1 MSTMIKKWND
11 DLRKWYPV
19 GSIAVLPS
27 DIICFADMDMNIIK
41 MDGDFDTV
49 FTVVGVDL
57 HPTCI
62 HIYPVSQAL
71 IILKTLMQHEHPI
84 SLSTLFEKGIIGES
98 RLDNPM
104 DVLQQA
110 KELCVSTDRETKRV
124 ERWLNRFY
132 SNYQNFYK

>member
-1 MSTMIKKWND
+1 MSTMITKWND
-11 DLRKWYPV
+11 DLHKWHPV

-27 DIICFADMDMNIIK
+27 DIIRFTDMN
-41 MDGDFDTV
+41 MNPVRMSDDFDTV
-49 FTVVGVDL
+49 FTVIGVDL
-57 HPTCI
+57 HPTRC
-62 HIYPVSQAL
+62 HIYPVSHAL
-71 IILKTLMQHEHPI
+71 IILKTLMQHDHPI
-84 SLSTLFEKGIIGES
+84 SLSTLFEKRIIGES

>member
-1 MSTMIKKWND
+1 MSTMITKWND

-19 GSIAVLPS
+19 GPIGVLPS
-27 DIICFADMDMNIIK
+27 DIIRFTDMELNPVRATC
-41 MDGDFDTV
+41 DFDTV
-49 FTVVGVDL
+49 FTVIGVSVNPSVL
-57 HPTCI
+57 Y
-62 HIYPVSQAL
+62 IYPVSQAL
-71 IILKTLMQHEHPI
+71 IILKTLMQHDHPI

>member
-1 MSTMIKKWND
+1 MSTMITKWND
-11 DLRKWYPV
+11 DLHKWHPV

-27 DIICFADMDMNIIK
+27 DIIRFTDMDMNPIK
-41 MDGDFDTV
+41 MKYDFDTV
-49 FTVVGVDL
+49 FTVIGVDL
-57 HPTCI
+57 HPTRC
-62 HIYPVSQAL
+62 HIYPVSHAL
-71 IILKTLMQHEHPI
+71 IILKTLMQHEYPI

-110 KELCVSTDRETKRV
+110 KELCVSNDRETKRV